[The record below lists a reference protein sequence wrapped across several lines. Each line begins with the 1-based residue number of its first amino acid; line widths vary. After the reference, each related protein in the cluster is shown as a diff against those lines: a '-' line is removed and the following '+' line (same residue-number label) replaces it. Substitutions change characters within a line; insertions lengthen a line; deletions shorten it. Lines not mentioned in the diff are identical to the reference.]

1 MPFDGTNFER
11 RGDRDVAILKV
22 GRGGIAQPGGWCQG
36 AMVCNPGGP
45 LERRCAQGWL
55 AHVGGYE
62 RADDLELASDR
73 LLAPALPW
81 RYRLIDSR
89 VSIYNDAPRRTQKQM
104 VALFDRAI
112 RLAEKRARTPA
123 LA

>member
-11 RGDRDVAILKV
+11 RVDRDVAILKSA
-22 GRGGIAQPGGWCQG
+22 RAGIAQPGGWCQG
-36 AMVCNPGGP
+36 GLLRSRRGE
-45 LERRCAQGWL
+45 LTSRCAKGWL
-55 AHVGGYE
+55 AHAGGYK

-73 LLAPALPW
+73 LLAPALPLLC
-81 RYRLIDSR
+81 RLIDSR
-89 VSIYNDAPRRTQKQM
+89 VSVYNDAPRRTQKQM

-112 RLAEKRARTPA
+112 RLVEERARTLA